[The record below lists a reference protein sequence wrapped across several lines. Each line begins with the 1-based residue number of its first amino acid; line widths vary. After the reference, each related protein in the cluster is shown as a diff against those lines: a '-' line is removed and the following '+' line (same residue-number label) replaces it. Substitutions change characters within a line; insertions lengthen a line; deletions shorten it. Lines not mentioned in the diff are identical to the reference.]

1 MRNIS
6 TLQRVVK
13 ELKEKEVTIKDL
25 SSETDMNYNYLTRV
39 ISGNTKYSNALYDK
53 IIGIAR
59 AHGIDTTVYKTM
71 EMPQHVIDTMPT
83 ADGLTAVINL
93 RLRIQN
99 NSITGVEWDM
109 VY

>member
-13 ELKEKEVTIKDL
+13 ELKEKQVTIKDL
-25 SSETDMNYNYLTRV
+25 SSETNMNYNYLTRV

-53 IIGIAR
+53 IMVIAR
-59 AHGIDTTVYKTM
+59 TLGIDTTTYKTM
-71 EMPQHVIDTMPT
+71 EIPQEVINTMPT
-83 ADGLTAVINL
+83 SDGLTAVINL

-109 VY
+109 VH